1 VGSTSNQPATDQSA
15 DDKKKGA
22 TDNEVPVDPNDIDK
36 KFGLSSELEPK

>member
-1 VGSTSNQPATDQSA
+1 MIRRR
-15 DDKKKGA
+15 GA